1 MELTRSSVST
11 RLLLTRQTAPILL
24 LDTGLVSAEEFVDVG
39 LRVLQQSRRNRN
51 FAVVLATGK
60 GFFLKQADPG
70 SLEAAQRSERERFV
84 YELSETSPGLRSCLP
99 KPYLYD
105 DVQKILV
112 QELIAPATPLDIH
125 HLRLGKFSTSLAQ
138 SLGATLARL
147 HSELGKAYRFGNS
160 ALKLP
165 GHLPTA
171 FSISRFQPDR
181 IEGAQA
187 RVLHMIRSAPEC
199 DTLLDEARSAW
210 HVNTLMHGDLKL
222 GNCLVVGDRNDT
234 EPVICIID
242 WETADGG
249 DAAWDLAGLL
259 QSYLALWIRSMPAGG
274 GVALEHAIAEAAIP
288 SANLVL
294 AATHLWRG
302 YNTVLG
308 LGEAMGGPLVGR
320 AVRFAGARL
329 LQTAFEQA
337 SGTPEVTGHTV
348 LTIQLALN
356 MLARPGEAR
365 SELLGL
371 A

>member
-1 MELTRSSVST
+1 M
-11 RLLLTRQTAPILL
+11 

-39 LRVLQQSRRNRN
+39 LRVLEQSRRNRN
-51 FAVVLATGK
+51 FAVVLAMGK

-70 SLEAAQRSERERFV
+70 SLEAAERSERERFV
-84 YELSETSPGLRSCLP
+84 YELSETSPGLRSCIP

-112 QELIAPATPLDIH
+112 QELILNQDLLAPATSLAVH
-125 HLRLGKFSTSLAQ
+125 HLRLEKFSTSLGQ

-147 HSELGKAYRFGNS
+147 HTELGKAYRFGNS

-187 RVLHMIRSAPEC
+187 HVLQMIRSSPEC
-199 DTLLDEARSAW
+199 DAMLDEARSAW
-210 HVNTLMHGDLKL
+210 RVNTLMHGDLKL
-222 GNCLVVGDRNDT
+222 GNCLVVGNRNDT
-234 EPVICIID
+234 EPVICIVD

-259 QSYLALWIRSMPAGG
+259 QSYLALWIGSMPAGA
-274 GVALEHAIAEAAIP
+274 GVPLEHAIADAAIP
-288 SANLVL
+288 SADLVL

-308 LGEAMGGPLVGR
+308 LGEAMGGPLVSR

-356 MLARPGEAR
+356 VLGRPEEAR